1 MTGEGD
7 EEVPC
12 LAEGLLIM
20 DGCWQRKCFSST
32 HALSRGLS
40 IFFPNK
46 QQEDIMIFAF
56 EKIGSY
62 IIQLSLCLLQKALS
76 ELWDQGTNGCNYFCQ
91 PLIIYAEGGI
101 ACYN

>member
-1 MTGEGD
+1 
-7 EEVPC
+7 
-12 LAEGLLIM
+12 
-20 DGCWQRKCFSST
+20 
-32 HALSRGLS
+32 
-40 IFFPNK
+40 
-46 QQEDIMIFAF
+46 MIFAF